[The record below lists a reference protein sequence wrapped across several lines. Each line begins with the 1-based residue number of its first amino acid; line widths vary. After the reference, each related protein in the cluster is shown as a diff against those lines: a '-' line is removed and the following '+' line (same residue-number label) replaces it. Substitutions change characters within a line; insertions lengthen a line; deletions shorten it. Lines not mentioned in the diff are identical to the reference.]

1 MESGQSG
8 VLSGDDPDDKRE
20 EGYSHRDDR
29 QQLGR
34 HVVPSLGVFLLQG
47 LTHLGVEGIVIDIL
61 VVIARVVVSFVI
73 RHGGSSCKLDGGE
86 LRRVAETN
94 HVG

>member
-1 MESGQSG
+1 
-8 VLSGDDPDDKRE
+8 
-20 EGYSHRDDR
+20 
-29 QQLGR
+29 
-34 HVVPSLGVFLLQG
+34 
-47 LTHLGVEGIVIDIL
+47 VIDIL